1 MLRFLAGLGVG
12 LALLFATLAFPEP
25 RRWLARSIG
34 ATPDAATVAMATLE
48 SVRREGKLVVRS
60 ARLMDTTTATTTATL
75 AGLDVPGT
83 TAERTLDVPGR
94 VHYAVD
100 LAKLAPADLS
110 FDRATRTLTVRR
122 PRVAPMPPVAE
133 LEARRVFDAR
143 GLLVPFTD
151 GAADVE
157 ERTLSAVLPVLRQ
170 EGRNPELLR
179 LADQAVDDMVAW
191 LFARPLEAAGFADV
205 TVRVETAG

>member
-1 MLRFLAGLGVG
+1 M
-12 LALLFATLAFPEP
+12 
-25 RRWLARSIG
+25 
-34 ATPDAATVAMATLE
+34 
-48 SVRREGKLVVRS
+48 RREGKLVVRS

-83 TAERTLDVPGR
+83 TAERTLIVPGR

-122 PRVAPMPPVAE
+122 PSVAPMPPVAE

-179 LADQAVDDMVAW
+179 LADEAVDDMVAW
-191 LFARPLEAAGFADV
+191 LFVRPLEAAGFADV